1 MTINPFE
8 VKFKTFCEKL
18 ENPIYIKENSLIFIS
33 GDSGSGKSVF
43 LSHVFKQKE
52 FKTKTYYQHT
62 NSYPPLN
69 YKVKEVISLLSVPD
83 GDYNKF
89 INFISNYFDI
99 NKFLNKRIKELSGGE
114 RSFIG
119 LISSLFSNKEII
131 MLDEP
136 LNMISDER
144 REKAA
149 DLIKEVSKYK
159 TIFVISHF
167 KEIFSNIADVIIKI
181 DNGNIETTYLD
192 KKTDTTTTNSSSFI
206 RSKRKTK
213 IWRYVKDDFP
223 LVLVFFVI
231 VLSLQFLTIFSATGI
246 ENEKIRVKSS
256 FDLID
261 ETMGKVMVTNNPP
274 PTSIPDEKTQYP
286 DDGDDINGI
295 KIINTYYGK
304 SIIAVKPIG
313 NVLKNF
319 GYYQNI
325 SFLSEEELK
334 NGNYKSNMSDGFEMP
349 IISKI
354 SDNYNG
360 KKDNFE
366 VNDVII
372 TNNFIKNLSS
382 YLCSYFNITPNINID
397 DNINKIS
404 DKLKKHDFQNKPIKL
419 TYFDI
424 SKSLK
429 NVSTADYNV
438 INDDET
444 ILKTINIVGFD
455 FDYKSSHYFLRPYSC
470 YEKNSDPFSDYLEI
484 TASSF
489 DKRCQIVNISYSSPE
504 EVAGLLNKS
513 LIAKKDF
520 TSLRSLVEDH
530 SPIVVADAI
539 KLMDYDQAEDKRDVI
554 LLFKTI
560 QNEYTAEIFS
570 YLDQDQQQTIVEAFS
585 EADIQNLIR
594 DMSTDDLI
602 DFVEEL
608 PSNLVS
614 KVLQAT
620 DKENRGNINRFLNYN
635 DDSAGS
641 IMTSEYVE
649 IKKTATAKEA
659 LDKIKSIGKGAE
671 TVATTFVVDESRKL
685 IGTLSLEELV
695 FAKDDTPI
703 TEIMNTDYT
712 EVYTNTDQEEVAR
725 IFKKYDIPVLPVV
738 NTEGRLLGIIT
749 FDDVMDVIEEENTED
764 LQKMAAITP
773 VDTPYLKT
781 GVFKL
786 AKSRVVWLLVLM
798 LSATLTGLLLNNFE
812 SLLMVVPVLTVFVP
826 MLMDTSGNAG
836 NQTTTVVTRALA
848 LGEVKL
854 SDYPK
859 VLWKEFRVALIT
871 GLFISA
877 FNFAW
882 IFIELKTGII
892 DATGG
897 ATNYPEWL
905 LALLVSLTMYLIIV
919 MAKTLGSS
927 LPMLAKL
934 IHLDPA
940 LMAGPLIT
948 TILDVSSLAVYFLL
962 AKLILGL

>member
-334 NGNYKSNMSDGFEMP
+334 N
-349 IISKI
+349 
-354 SDNYNG
+354 
-360 KKDNFE
+360 
-366 VNDVII
+366 
-372 TNNFIKNLSS
+372 
-382 YLCSYFNITPNINID
+382 
-397 DNINKIS
+397 
-404 DKLKKHDFQNKPIKL
+404 
-419 TYFDI
+419 
-424 SKSLK
+424 
-429 NVSTADYNV
+429 
-438 INDDET
+438 
-444 ILKTINIVGFD
+444 
-455 FDYKSSHYFLRPYSC
+455 
-470 YEKNSDPFSDYLEI
+470 
-484 TASSF
+484 
-489 DKRCQIVNISYSSPE
+489 
-504 EVAGLLNKS
+504 
-513 LIAKKDF
+513 
-520 TSLRSLVEDH
+520 
-530 SPIVVADAI
+530 
-539 KLMDYDQAEDKRDVI
+539 
-554 LLFKTI
+554 
-560 QNEYTAEIFS
+560 
-570 YLDQDQQQTIVEAFS
+570 
-585 EADIQNLIR
+585 
-594 DMSTDDLI
+594 
-602 DFVEEL
+602 
-608 PSNLVS
+608 
-614 KVLQAT
+614 
-620 DKENRGNINRFLNYN
+620 
-635 DDSAGS
+635 
-641 IMTSEYVE
+641 
-649 IKKTATAKEA
+649 
-659 LDKIKSIGKGAE
+659 
-671 TVATTFVVDESRKL
+671 
-685 IGTLSLEELV
+685 
-695 FAKDDTPI
+695 
-703 TEIMNTDYT
+703 
-712 EVYTNTDQEEVAR
+712 
-725 IFKKYDIPVLPVV
+725 
-738 NTEGRLLGIIT
+738 
-749 FDDVMDVIEEENTED
+749 
-764 LQKMAAITP
+764 
-773 VDTPYLKT
+773 
-781 GVFKL
+781 
-786 AKSRVVWLLVLM
+786 
-798 LSATLTGLLLNNFE
+798 
-812 SLLMVVPVLTVFVP
+812 
-826 MLMDTSGNAG
+826 
-836 NQTTTVVTRALA
+836 
-848 LGEVKL
+848 
-854 SDYPK
+854 
-859 VLWKEFRVALIT
+859 
-871 GLFISA
+871 
-877 FNFAW
+877 
-882 IFIELKTGII
+882 
-892 DATGG
+892 
-897 ATNYPEWL
+897 
-905 LALLVSLTMYLIIV
+905 
-919 MAKTLGSS
+919 
-927 LPMLAKL
+927 
-934 IHLDPA
+934 
-940 LMAGPLIT
+940 
-948 TILDVSSLAVYFLL
+948 
-962 AKLILGL
+962 

>member
-231 VLSLQFLTIFSATGI
+231 VLSLQFLTIFSSTGI

-295 KIINTYYGK
+295 KIINTYYGE

-334 NGNYKSNMSDGFEMP
+334 NGNYKSKMSDGFEMP

-360 KKDNFE
+360 KRDNFE

-404 DKLKKHDFQNKPIKL
+404 DKLKKHDFQNNPIKL

-520 TSLRSLVEDH
+520 THYYHVNNYEIEPVVILHSGFKYSSFIEYYKDDKDTSSLGFEYYYYTEDYSDLKTQEIQFMINNNIYINEAKNNGEVLDRKFNPKTDVFCPQGEYDLGSKIKIFNKEYIIYGTLNATIRLNSIYLDKSEFSNDCFINLPQNISDYNNGTILSFSYIYNNPKIANQKSIKIVSNFKAEYPFIKCQRAITDNEAQKIRDQYAQKMNQKNITRAISISTTIITSITLVSFSLLLIFVLKRNYNVNKFKKNI
-530 SPIVVADAI
+530 S
-539 KLMDYDQAEDKRDVI
+539 KRDLVAPI
-554 LLFKTI
+554 IISSLIIPLMAFTI
-560 QNEYTAEIFS
+560 FTKSIAYFLS
-570 YLDQDQQQTIVEAFS
+570 VY
-585 EADIQNLIR
+585 
-594 DMSTDDLI
+594 
-602 DFVEEL
+602 EL
-608 PSNLVS
+608 PRLVNSNSLDYELGTKIS
-614 KVLQAT
+614 NISTWISLALAILSSIYLFLRNYNL
-620 DKENRGNINRFLNYN
+620 KEN
-635 DDSAGS
+635 
-641 IMTSEYVE
+641 
-649 IKKTATAKEA
+649 KKHE
-659 LDKIKSIGKGAE
+659 
-671 TVATTFVVDESRKL
+671 
-685 IGTLSLEELV
+685 
-695 FAKDDTPI
+695 
-703 TEIMNTDYT
+703 
-712 EVYTNTDQEEVAR
+712 
-725 IFKKYDIPVLPVV
+725 
-738 NTEGRLLGIIT
+738 
-749 FDDVMDVIEEENTED
+749 
-764 LQKMAAITP
+764 
-773 VDTPYLKT
+773 
-781 GVFKL
+781 
-786 AKSRVVWLLVLM
+786 
-798 LSATLTGLLLNNFE
+798 
-812 SLLMVVPVLTVFVP
+812 
-826 MLMDTSGNAG
+826 
-836 NQTTTVVTRALA
+836 
-848 LGEVKL
+848 
-854 SDYPK
+854 
-859 VLWKEFRVALIT
+859 
-871 GLFISA
+871 
-877 FNFAW
+877 
-882 IFIELKTGII
+882 
-892 DATGG
+892 
-897 ATNYPEWL
+897 
-905 LALLVSLTMYLIIV
+905 
-919 MAKTLGSS
+919 
-927 LPMLAKL
+927 
-934 IHLDPA
+934 
-940 LMAGPLIT
+940 
-948 TILDVSSLAVYFLL
+948 
-962 AKLILGL
+962 